1 MVEVL
6 YRELSYEIV
15 GAAMT
20 VHRALG
26 SAFLEQVYESALAHE
41 FDLLGISYQRQ
52 PQLPVF
58 YKEQRVGWFRPD
70 FIVDGK
76 VILELKA
83 VKAINEIHEA
93 QAHNY
98 LAASGLRLAIILN
111 FGAASLQFKRIVN

>member
-1 MVEVL
+1 
-6 YRELSYEIV
+6 
-15 GAAMT
+15 MT